1 MAIDLSQYDDAE
13 LDAERV
19 KLDEQIEELK
29 IQLAEMNAE
38 AGRRSLANH
47 EAVQAAL
54 VEKTDAA
61 AVSLVPEGSAA
72 AVPDADVVH

>member
-1 MAIDLSQYDDAE
+1 MANDISFLSDAE

-19 KLDEQIEELK
+19 ALDQAIEEQK
-29 IQLAEMNAE
+29 TELARLNAE